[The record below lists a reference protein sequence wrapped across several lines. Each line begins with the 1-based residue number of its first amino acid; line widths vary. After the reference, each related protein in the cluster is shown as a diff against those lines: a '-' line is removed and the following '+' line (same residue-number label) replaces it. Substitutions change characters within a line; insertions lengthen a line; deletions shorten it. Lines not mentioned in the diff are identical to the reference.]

1 MPVEESGGRRWLP
14 RVAGIVVVAAVCA
27 LIFRQMD
34 MTRVLATLRGAEVGL
49 VATAAL
55 VNLTLNALARIRRR
69 WALVKPLCGSGVRA
83 GFWDVAALFMVSY
96 AGNHVL
102 PARAGDAYGTLE
114 LHRRHGF
121 TLEGLLA
128 AQVLERV
135 IEVLSMWILSLPPA
149 LLAPPPAALA
159 PPFYTFVML
168 GFLAAPVI
176 LWLGLRRNEPP
187 IEGLMP
193 ATRLGRI
200 RRRLAEATHLLRFPG
215 VWLTAL
221 RWSFLSD
228 LADVTMIALCLR
240 ATRIDLDPA
249 SWFFLYLAVN
259 LAVAVPLTPGQLGVL
274 EAGAVLALGALGVGS
289 SEALAFALVYHA
301 VHVLPMM
308 LAGIVGLWHVKWRTA
323 PA

>member
-1 MPVEESGGRRWLP
+1 MPAEESGGRRWLA
-14 RVAGIVVVAAVCA
+14 RVAGMVVVAAVCA
-27 LIFRQMD
+27 LLFRGMD
-34 MTRVLATLRGAEVGL
+34 MARVLAALRGADGGL
-49 VATAAL
+49 VAVAAL

-69 WALVKPLCGSGVRA
+69 WALVKPLCGPGMRA
-83 GFWDVAALFMVSY
+83 GFWDVAALFMISY

-102 PARAGDAYGTLE
+102 PARAGDAYGTIE
-114 LHRRHGF
+114 LRRRHGF

-135 IEVLSMWILSLPPA
+135 IEVLSMWILSLPAA
-149 LLAPPPAALA
+149 LLAPPRGALA
-159 PPFYTFVML
+159 PAFYTFVML
-168 GFLAAPVI
+168 GLLAAPVM
-176 LWLGLRRNEPP
+176 LWLGLRRSEPP
-187 IEGLMP
+187 VEGVTP

-200 RRRLAEATHLLRFPG
+200 RRRLAEATHLLRLPG

-228 LADVTMIALCLR
+228 LADVAMIALCLR
-240 ATRIDLDPA
+240 ATQIDLVPA

-274 EAGAVLALGALGVGS
+274 EAGAVLALGALGVGP

-301 VHVLPMM
+301 VHVLPMV
-308 LAGIVGLWHVKWRTA
+308 LAGLVGLWHLKWRAA
-323 PA
+323 PT